1 MTRNIHPVINIFLG
15 LLRPFIYA
23 NFWVAGAVWALTRLT
38 EFQWT
43 QWRQA
48 ETLDKYSFFELNPSF
63 AGLNA
68 AGTLIVYG
76 FARLFDSPG
85 EDGLQSKIS
94 QWRLAMPKTAQLS
107 MGLGVA
113 YVAVWW
119 ALHGSWN
126 LLYLYAGAIAVAA
139 LYPLPFILR
148 KSGGGLRS
156 IPGLKLVFVAAVWA
170 YVTAVIPS
178 VSAGTFTIGVFFER
192 FWWTAA
198 LILPFDVRDM
208 MVDQGSIRTLPHMI
222 GPRNT
227 VWLAN
232 LMLWFSFFIQIRLF
246 QMSLAYTLVLYLL
259 CSFIIVLANPKL
271 GDLYYSLLIEGL
283 PFLLLGLWV
292 LSPYL

>member
-1 MTRNIHPVINIFLG
+1 M
-15 LLRPFIYA
+15 RPFIYA

-156 IPGLKLVFVAAVWA
+156 IPGLKLVFVAVVWA

>member
-43 QWRQA
+43 QWWQA
-48 ETLDKYSFFELNPSF
+48 GTLDEFGYFVPNPSF

-85 EDGLQSKIS
+85 EDGLQSKMS
-94 QWRLAMPKTAQLS
+94 QWRSAMPKTAQLS
-107 MGLGVA
+107 MGLGIA

-119 ALHGSWN
+119 TLNGSWN

-156 IPGLKLVFVAAVWA
+156 IPGLKLVVVAAVWA

-178 VSAGTFTIGVFFER
+178 LHAGTFTIGAFFER
-192 FWWTAA
+192 FWCTAA
-198 LILPFDVRDM
+198 L
-208 MVDQGSIRTLPHMI
+208 T
-222 GPRNT
+222 
-227 VWLAN
+227 
-232 LMLWFSFFIQIRLF
+232 
-246 QMSLAYTLVLYLL
+246 
-259 CSFIIVLANPKL
+259 
-271 GDLYYSLLIEGL
+271 
-283 PFLLLGLWV
+283 
-292 LSPYL
+292 

>member
-259 CSFIIVLANPKL
+259 CSFIIILANPKL

>member
-126 LLYLYAGAIAVAA
+126 LMYLYAGAIAVAA
-139 LYPLPFILR
+139 LYPLPFIFR

>member
-107 MGLGVA
+107 MGLGVT

-126 LLYLYAGAIAVAA
+126 LMYLYAGAIAVAA
-139 LYPLPFILR
+139 LYPLPFIFR

>member
-43 QWRQA
+43 QWWQDGTFD
-48 ETLDKYSFFELNPSF
+48 EYNFFELNPSL

-126 LLYLYAGAIAVAA
+126 LMYLYAGAIAVAA

-232 LMLWFSFFIQIRLF
+232 LMLWFSFFIQIQLF
-246 QMSLAYTLVLYLL
+246 QMPLAQTLVLYLL